1 MISRRVPDLT
11 VGRAITQMED
21 AMQPQT
27 QHPGLQGWR
36 RLVGTGGTEA
46 THPGLPGTVV
56 SGQATF
62 EWLEDQRFLIQRSHY
77 DHPEMPDAVAVS
89 GIVDGTPAMHY
100 FDSRGVHRVFVVD
113 ITGDT
118 WRYWNDTPGFAQR
131 FTGTLVDDGGV
142 IDGRAEL
149 SRD

>member
-1 MISRRVPDLT
+1 VT
-11 VGRAITQMED
+11 GRPAVF
-21 AMQPQT
+21 
-27 QHPGLQGWR
+27 QGWQW
-36 RLVGTGGTEA
+36 LVGEWAIEA
-46 THPGLPGTVV
+46 THPALPDTAI

-62 EWLEDQRFLIQRSHY
+62 EWLEDQRFLIQRSRY
-77 DHPEMPDAVAVS
+77 DHAEMPDAVAVS

-100 FDSRGVHRVFVVD
+100 FDSRGVHRVFAVD

-131 FTGTLVDDGGV
+131 FTGTLSDDDGV

-149 SRD
+149 SRDDGATWALDLAITYRRIG